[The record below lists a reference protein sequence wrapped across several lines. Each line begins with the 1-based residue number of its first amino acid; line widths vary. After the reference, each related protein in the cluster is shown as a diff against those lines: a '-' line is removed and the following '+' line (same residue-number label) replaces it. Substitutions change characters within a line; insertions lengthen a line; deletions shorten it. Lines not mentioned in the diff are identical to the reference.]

1 MLAEIATRVA
11 GREAIIAADRR
22 ITYAQFL
29 REAPRF
35 ARALLA
41 LGVRKDDKIALWL
54 PNRPAWPF
62 AQYTCAEMGSE
73 VVAVNTPCKAHEVA
87 YILGQSE
94 ATTLVLTDHL
104 GPVDY
109 LETLHEVLPGLGDS
123 VPGELEAEAF
133 PQLRRVILD
142 CEDPHPG
149 CLELQALLEA

>member
-1 MLAEIATRVA
+1 MRPRAGPNPFLDATAGRMLAQIAARVA

-29 REAPRF
+29 REARRF

-54 PNRPAWPF
+54 PNRPAWLF
-62 AQYTCAEMGSE
+62 AQYACAMLGAV
-73 VVAVNTPCKAHEVA
+73 VVALNTRYKAHEVA

-109 LETLHEVLPGLGDS
+109 LETLQEVLPGL
-123 VPGELEAEAF
+123 
-133 PQLRRVILD
+133 
-142 CEDPHPG
+142 
-149 CLELQALLEA
+149 